1 LLSTLQKSGDVLDLF
16 TVCHPE
22 WGVTEV
28 AQAQGLPK
36 SSAHA
41 LLSTLTEMG
50 LLQRTG
56 DNRYRLGWRVLVLAR
71 VIAETSDLREEG
83 HRRMRQ
89 LVGRFGETTH
99 LGALDRGEVVYIL
112 KLEGTNAVRI
122 RVTGMGARL
131 PAHCTSLGKVLLAAR
146 PVAEV
151 ERILSEHSLKR
162 YTPKTIHDEATL
174 FDELERVR
182 TQGYAYDD
190 EEALKDICCV
200 AAPVLDASR
209 SIVVA
214 LSMSAPAFRFKAN
227 RAEYT
232 EAIVKAAAE
241 ISARVALGAAVPG
254 AERAAHAAGNGNG
267 NGKARNAR
275 KTTI

>member
-16 TVCHPE
+16 TVCKPE

-71 VIAETSDLREEG
+71 VIAETSDLREESM
-83 HRRMRQ
+83 RRMRQ
-89 LVGRFGETTH
+89 LVARFGETTH
-99 LGALDRGEVVYIL
+99 LGALERGEVVYIL
-112 KLEGTNAVRI
+112 KIEGTNAVRI

-151 ERILSEHSLKR
+151 ERIVAEHPLKR

-174 FDELERVR
+174 FEELERVR
-182 TQGYAYDD
+182 AQGYAYDD
-190 EEALKDICCV
+190 EEALKDIACV

-241 ISARVALGAAVPG
+241 ISASVALAAAVPG
-254 AERAAHAAGNGNG
+254 AARGAQAHANGDGNGALANA
-267 NGKARNAR
+267 GKARA
-275 KTTI
+275 

>member
-1 LLSTLQKSGDVLDLF
+1 VLSTLQKSGDVLDLF

-28 AQAQGLPK
+28 AHAQELPK

-71 VIAETSDLREEG
+71 VIAETSDLRDEG
-83 HRRMRQ
+83 RRRMRQ
-89 LVGRFGETTH
+89 LVNRYGETMH
-99 LGALDRGEVVYIL
+99 MGALDRGEVVYID

-122 RVTGMGARL
+122 GVTGMGARL
-131 PAHCTSLGKVLLAAR
+131 PAHCTALGKILLAAR

-151 ERILSEHSLKR
+151 ERIIAEHPLKR
-162 YTPKTIHDEATL
+162 YTPKTIHEEATL

-190 EEALKDICCV
+190 EEALKDICCIS
-200 AAPVLDASR
+200 APVLDASR

-214 LSMSAPAFRFKAN
+214 LSLSAPAFRFKAN

-232 EAIVKAAAE
+232 GAIVKAAAE
-241 ISARVALGAAVPG
+241 ISARVGLAAGVHG
-254 AERAAHAAGNGNG
+254 GERGAHANGNGNG
-267 NGKARNAR
+267 NARNGR
-275 KTTI
+275 KSRT